1 MTEPHHTDTT
11 PAEPQALRDL
21 REAKQ
26 SIDNIWRAVHDGN
39 KTSPAFLAAYSR
51 HVLDKHTGIRSGL
64 GSSGGGSG
72 HSDPT
77 ARVALEGEGS
87 FPHQDR
93 EITEAAKRLAA
104 AALIV
109 ERWVIRHA
117 PRPADPETRKKLE
130 AENKAKGIFC
140 TPCSEAGYEA
150 SVHAHSCGPKTDDGT
165 VLPHPHG
172 LCLWHYKFLWREHR
186 MPTNAEIVGAWNRR
200 AGKDGQKRPMW
211 TSGAR

>member
-1 MTEPHHTDTT
+1 MPSEPHHTDTT

-21 REAKQ
+21 REAMK
-26 SIDNIWRAVHDGN
+26 SIDNITRAVHDGN

-87 FPHQDR
+87 FPHQDK
-93 EITEAAKRLAA
+93 EITEWASTLAK

-130 AENKAKGIFC
+130 AENKAKGIHC
-140 TPCSEAGYEA
+140 VPCSEAGYETE
-150 SVHAHSCGPKTDDGT
+150 SHAHTAGPATAEGT
-165 VLPHPHG
+165 VLDRPVG
-172 LCLWHYKFLWREHR
+172 CCLWHYKFLWREHA
-186 MPTNAEIVGAWNRR
+186 MATKAQTVAHKN
-200 AGKDGQKRPMW
+200 
-211 TSGAR
+211 GARVMVKVKTTNGGNR

>member
-1 MTEPHHTDTT
+1 MRSEPHHTDTT

-21 REAKQ
+21 REAMK
-26 SIDNIWRAVHDGN
+26 SIDNITRAVHDGN

-77 ARVALEGEGS
+77 ATTAEQGPGR
-87 FPHQDR
+87 FPHEDR
-93 EITEAAKRLAA
+93 EITEAARRLAA

-130 AENKAKGIFC
+130 AENKAKGIHC
-140 TPCSEAGYEA
+140 VPCSEAGYETE
-150 SVHAHSCGPKTDDGT
+150 SHAHTAGPETDEGH
-165 VLPHPHG
+165 VLAHPVGH
-172 LCLWHYKFLWREHR
+172 CRWHYDFLWRYGQQATKKQTEAHHR
-186 MPTNAEIVGAWNRR
+186 GGRVMVVA
-200 AGKDGQKRPMW
+200 K
-211 TSGAR
+211 